1 MAIINM
7 IGNQRTREKKANRF
21 DFLKIYNFFK
31 TKYSVNKPKR
41 KTTNGTKYQEHI
53 GPRFSVHVSDT
64 KMSIVMQYSKKKK
77 NIITGSTDRAFHDK
91 AFYEEGKQMTNNEWN
106 IPNHAKDEDRA
117 C

>member
-7 IGNQRTREKKANRF
+7 IGNQRTREKKANKF
-21 DFLKIYNFFK
+21 DLLKIYNFFN

-64 KMSIVMQYSKKKK
+64 KISIVMQYSKKKK
-77 NIITGSTDRAFHDK
+77 NTTTADTDRASHDR
-91 AFYEEGKQMTNNEWN
+91 AFCEEGKQMTNNKRK
-106 IPNHAKDEDRA
+106 ILNHTKNEKSA